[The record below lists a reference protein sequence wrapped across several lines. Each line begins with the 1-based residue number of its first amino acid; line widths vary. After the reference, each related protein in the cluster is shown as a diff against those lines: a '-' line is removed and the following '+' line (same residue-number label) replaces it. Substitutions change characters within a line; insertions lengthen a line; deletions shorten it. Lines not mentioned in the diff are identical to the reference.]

1 MSTLA
6 ELWQRLE
13 AEAGTIGTTRGPAGA
28 ARTAEDDTLALAL
41 IDVARHY
48 GIATQAVCVGAGLPV
63 VDGRLPLEHVE
74 GAAARMGLR
83 AALVSAASILSC
95 RASLPA
101 IFVTGDQRALI
112 VWSISEPAS
121 GSGARAVVSVP
132 GAPQLRSEL
141 AAGDLDR
148 AGAGRIVTLAPAEAE
163 ADRAPEA
170 SRATD
175 QPWLRS
181 AFSGTT
187 GIYAEAIAATLA
199 INVLALA
206 LPLYTMNV
214 YDRVL
219 PNAAVETLWSLSI
232 GVVLAVL
239 FDFLIKLLRSRF
251 VDTAGRRA
259 DVLLGNLVCGR
270 LVGARMSGPP
280 ASAGVRANTI
290 RELDTLREFY
300 ASATLTTFGDLP
312 FLVLFLA
319 MIAVVGGWLAIIPIL
334 SVPLLL
340 AIGWLTQRSVGRLTE
355 RIARQSAIKNAVVVE
370 TVAGLETIKAAGAEG
385 WAASQWERAA
395 SDSIRS
401 STEIK
406 HLSNTG
412 IYLVHAAQTLTQ
424 VAMIVAGFY
433 MASAGALTMGALIA
447 STMLAGRAM
456 QPLTQLA
463 LLVSRLHQIK
473 TSYRMLSEIVTAPQE
488 RPDDARFVAP
498 VRGAGRLAFEAV
510 SFRYLKDAAPVLDG
524 VSFSLEPG
532 DRAALVG
539 GIGTGKSTILRLA
552 QALREPQAG
561 RVMLDGVPAS
571 HLDPA
576 ILRSRIGLALQG
588 GEIFSGTL
596 RSNIL
601 LQLTAN
607 DEALIEAARIA
618 GALGWIA
625 RLPRGFDTQVGER
638 GAGLSGGQR
647 QTLLLARLIVRDP
660 QVVLLDE
667 PTSDLDP
674 RTEQMVVEHLARW
687 LEGRTALIVTHRPAM
702 LALVDRLIV
711 LEAGKVRFD
720 GPKTGVL
727 AAMAAANGLASAKAK
742 GRPS

>member
-1 MSTLA
+1 MSTVA

-13 AEAGTIGTTRGPAGA
+13 AAAGTIGTGSGASDAG
-28 ARTAEDDTLALAL
+28 RPAEDDTLSLAL
-41 IDVARHY
+41 VDVARHY
-48 GIATQAVCVGAGLPV
+48 GIVAQPVSVGAGLPV
-63 VDGRLPLEHVE
+63 VTGRLPLDYVE
-74 GAAARMGLR
+74 EAAARMGLR
-83 AALVSAASILSC
+83 AALVSAASIASC
-95 RASLPA
+95 RASMPV
-101 IFVTGDQRALI
+101 IFVTADQRALI
-112 VWSISEPAS
+112 VWSITDPAS
-121 GSGARAVVSVP
+121 GGAVRAVVSVP
-132 GAPQLRSEL
+132 GAPQLKSEL
-141 AAGDLDR
+141 AAADLDR
-148 AGAGRIVTLAPAEAE
+148 AAAGRIVTLAPAELRGE
-163 ADRAPEA
+163 AAAPAPDR
-170 SRATD
+170 TD
-175 QPWLRS
+175 RPWLRS
-181 AFSGTT
+181 AFAGTT

-259 DVLLGNLVCGR
+259 DVLLGNLVYGR

-312 FLVLFLA
+312 FLLLFLA
-319 MIAVVGGWLAIIPIL
+319 MIAVVGGWLVLIPIL

-340 AIGWLTQRSVGRLTE
+340 AIGWLTQRSVGLLTE
-355 RIARQSAIKNAVVVE
+355 RVARQSAVKNAVVVE
-370 TVAGLETIKAAGAEG
+370 TVAGLETIKAAGAES
-385 WAASQWERAA
+385 WAASQWERASA
-395 SDSIRS
+395 DSIRS
-401 STEIK
+401 GTEIK
-406 HLSNTG
+406 HASNTG

-456 QPLTQLA
+456 QPLAQLA
-463 LLVSRLHQIK
+463 LLVSRLHQIR

-488 RPDDARFVAP
+488 RPDHARFVAP
-498 VRGAGRLAFEAV
+498 VQAAGGLAFEAV
-510 SFRYLKDAAPVLDG
+510 AFRYLDDAAPVLDG
-524 VSFSLEPG
+524 VTFSLEPG

-552 QALREPQAG
+552 QALRQPQAG
-561 RVMLDGVPAS
+561 RVLLDGVPVS

-576 ILRSRIGLALQG
+576 VLRSRVGLALQG
-588 GEIFSGTL
+588 GEIFSGTI

-601 LQLTAN
+601 LQLTAA
-607 DEALIEAARIA
+607 DDALIAAARIA
-618 GALGWIA
+618 GALDWIA
-625 RLPRGFDTQVGER
+625 RLPRGFDTPIGER

-647 QTLLLARLIVRDP
+647 QTLLLARVIVRNP

-674 RTEQMVVEHLARW
+674 RTEQLVVENLGRW
-687 LEGRTALIVTHRPAM
+687 LEGRTALIVTHRPAV

-711 LEAGKVRFD
+711 LEGGKVRFD
-720 GPKTGVL
+720 GPKAGVL
-727 AAMAAANGLASAKAK
+727 AAMAAANGIAGVKAK
-742 GRPS
+742 GRTP